1 MRLDILNLEEK
12 MERGHTYLEVI
23 VISAIICVTA
33 FAGLEIIVRATNF
46 KNKASLNL
54 YLTISAIEKIN
65 EIKDILK
72 RGEKPEIYEDFSR
85 DPSTKRKVFRKW
97 ELKEK
102 EDLIEIR
109 VVSFTKDKNG
119 RKVEVSDYYWKK
131 GGF

>member
-1 MRLDILNLEEK
+1 

-23 VISAIICVTA
+23 VISAIICMTA
-33 FAGLEIIVRATNF
+33 FAGLEIIIKATNF

-54 YLTISAIEKIN
+54 FLTISAIEKID

-72 RGEKPEIYEDFSR
+72 RGEKPKLSEDYIR
-85 DPSTKRKVFRKW
+85 DPFTKRKVFRNW

-109 VVSFTKDKNG
+109 VVSFTKGKNG
-119 RKVEVSDYYWKK
+119 RKVEVSDCYWKK